1 MRLSEFRRAVAEEF
15 GPVHGPVLT
24 RDQWL
29 AELGGT
35 VDEALAAGADP
46 RDAWL
51 ALCREM
57 SVPTERRHGRGLV
70 DPR

>member
-1 MRLSEFRRAVAEEF
+1 MRLSEFRRALAEEF
-15 GPVHGPVLT
+15 GSSHGPVLA

-35 VDEALAAGADP
+35 VDEALARGAEP

-57 SVPTERRHGRGLV
+57 GVPPERQYGRGLV